1 MVISHDYHSISFH
14 IWLPYNWGHNC
25 TYHYLSRG
33 HNRSGMSQ
41 SHPWRE
47 QFRLFIMNEMIWW
60 PEAKLVDLICLPTF
74 CPNILKSYHI
84 KSTTPMQ
91 LDCSCV
97 DDMGLSENGVPHYH
111 GLSLIMIIWSYF
123 LHSNVIFGFVC
134 FGLEI
139 TRQTEVSNH
148 QHPLSRTLLG
158 IPFKP
163 WHVVEPTWCNV
174 REFVDSCSPAKSSS
188 NLVGLNMGI
197 TLW

>member
-1 MVISHDYHSISFH
+1 MKRTVPIVYNERDDLMARSQACGFNLFAYILSKHFKIISYQINHS
-14 IWLPYNWGHNC
+14 NAA
-25 TYHYLSRG
+25 
-33 HNRSGMSQ
+33 
-41 SHPWRE
+41 
-47 QFRLFIMNEMIWW
+47 RLFMRRWHGFVW
-60 PEAKLVDLICLPTF
+60 KWGTPLPWIII
-74 CPNILKSYHI
+74 NYDH
-84 KSTTPMQ
+84 
-91 LDCSCV
+91 
-97 DDMGLSENGVPHYH
+97 
-111 GLSLIMIIWSYF
+111 MIIWSYF

-148 QHPLSRTLLG
+148 QHPLSHTLLG
-158 IPFKP
+158 TPFKP